1 MWTPATRWS
10 FSEVSATAFNI
21 MQNPGRKDD
30 DLKADTSIGLKT
42 KMRLEIVIPLL
53 TAVASFALIY
63 AKLVSMENNMRRAWT
78 IQHQIM
84 WENQLAIQ
92 NPSLKIPTAD
102 GIVNLMNQ
110 QAQP

>member
-1 MWTPATRWS
+1 
-10 FSEVSATAFNI
+10 

-30 DLKADTSIGLKT
+30 DLKTDTSLGLKT

-53 TAVASFALIY
+53 TVVASFTLIY
-63 AKLVSMENNMRRAWT
+63 AKLVSMENQMRKAWT

-84 WENQLAIQ
+84 WENQFALS
-92 NPSLKIPTAD
+92 NPTIKVPTAD
-102 GIVNLMNQ
+102 AVVNLMNQ